1 MTVGLSA
8 ANLAQK
14 WLDVLGN
21 GASAGT
27 TFTGLAGS
35 FTKLHT
41 ADPGAAGATAAAAG
55 STTRVATTFAAATGA
70 GVKNMNGTLPVWTN
84 GGTSETLSHISLWD
98 AISAG
103 NFILSGALTTPQA
116 WASGNTFTLS
126 ALSISLTPIAA

>member
-8 ANLAQK
+8 ANLANK
-14 WLDVLGN
+14 WLDVLGT

-27 TFTGLAGS
+27 TFTALAGS

-55 STTRVATTFAAATGA
+55 STTRVATSFAAAA
-70 GVKNMNGTLPVWTN
+70 GGSKAMNGTLPVWTH
-84 GGTSETLSHISLWD
+84 GGGAGETLSHISLWD
-98 AISAG
+98 NISAG
-103 NFILSGALTTPQA
+103 AFILSGALTTPQA

-126 ALSISLTPIAA
+126 SLTIALTPIAA

>member
-1 MTVGLSA
+1 VTVGLSA
-8 ANLAQK
+8 ANLANK
-14 WLDVLGN
+14 WLDVLGT

-27 TFTGLAGS
+27 TFTALAGS

-55 STTRVATTFAAATGA
+55 STTRVATTFAAAAA
-70 GVKNMNGTLPVWTN
+70 GSKAMNGTLPVWTN

-98 AISAG
+98 AISTG

-126 ALSISLTPIAA
+126 SLTIALTPIAA

>member
-8 ANLAQK
+8 TNLANA
-14 WLDVLGN
+14 WLNVLGS

-27 TFTGLAGS
+27 TFTALAGS

-41 ADPGAAGATAAAAG
+41 GDPGAAGATAAAVG
-55 STTRVATTFAAATGA
+55 STTRVATTFAAAAA
-70 GVKNMNGTLPVWTN
+70 GSKAMNGTLPVWTN
-84 GGTSETLSHISLWD
+84 GGTSETISHISIWD
-98 AISAG
+98 AITAG

-126 ALSISLTPIAA
+126 SLSISLTPIAA